1 MLYNDVIMKTVKTS
15 IRKLRNRLNPSE
27 IYFTQSDWD
36 PKEIDGVL
44 FLPVAEQI
52 PIPRG
57 RMLKWMRKDSLEYVK

>member
-1 MLYNDVIMKTVKTS
+1 
-15 IRKLRNRLNPSE
+15 LNPSE